1 MERLVKMR
9 NSWPNMQANQLA
21 VTSKYLNVVCKQ
33 YSNQTALKWMEHYL
47 LEDVRYYLRNTNLTI
62 KEVSNLLGFP
72 NVSFF
77 ASYVKKHF
85 GVSPVNVRKSEDKKI
100 PLDIQ

>member
-9 NSWPNMQANQLA
+9 NSWPNMQTNQLA
-21 VTSKYLNVVCKQ
+21 VTPKYLNVVCKQ

-77 ASYVKKHF
+77 GSYVKKHF

>member
-9 NSWPNMQANQLA
+9 NSWPNMQTNQLA

-47 LEDVRYYLRNTNLTI
+47 LEDVRYYL
-62 KEVSNLLGFP
+62 
-72 NVSFF
+72 
-77 ASYVKKHF
+77 
-85 GVSPVNVRKSEDKKI
+85 
-100 PLDIQ
+100 